1 MESVILRHSLYPFTN
16 NGEPAFYYIGNHS
29 RGSGSIPTCPRTYT
43 LDKTIAP
50 ENMKFQKSLN
60 FHFCRIAGPAGSVEF
75 PVFCRYGYHV
85 KTWEPGAFGDI

>member
-1 MESVILRHSLYPFTN
+1 MENRHFITLVITDKAAAQFQYVREFTLSTKL
-16 NGEPAFYYIGNHS
+16 F
-29 RGSGSIPTCPRTYT
+29 
-43 LDKTIAP
+43 LQK
-50 ENMKFQKSLN
+50 NMTFQKSLN